1 MTDTTTNIY
10 LELHAIA
17 RLLHNVFLDYPT
29 VDSIQYFN
37 DNQLDKNW
45 PVLIGSEANQKGKV
59 LLSQFISQ
67 WQPDQINEV
76 KLDYG
81 QLYFGPGEPNA
92 MPWGSVY
99 LGEQQI
105 LNDQS
110 TIQLM
115 SFYKKFGISF
125 DLKYNQPIDHISL
138 FYSVIDQLLQQL
150 LDEPNNKLAKE
161 ALIILLQQHMLPW
174 SGRCHELAIEYA
186 QTDFYK
192 AIALLSQDFE
202 SVLAST
208 MNVVPMP
215 MRLFR

>member
-1 MTDTTTNIY
+1 MTNKTTDIY

-29 VDSIQYFN
+29 VESIQYFN
-37 DNQLDKNW
+37 DNQLDQSW
-45 PVLIGSEANQKGKV
+45 PILISSEANTQGKI
-59 LLSQFISQ
+59 LLNKFLSTWLAEQVNDI
-67 WQPDQINEV
+67 

-81 QLYFGPGEPNA
+81 QLYFGPGEPSA

-110 TIQLM
+110 TIQLIN
-115 SFYKKFGISF
+115 FYKKVGIKF
-125 DLKYNQPIDHISL
+125 ELKYNQPLDHIAL
-138 FYSVIDQLLQQL
+138 FYSAIDLLLQQL
-150 LDEPNNKLAKE
+150 LDEPNNTLAKDT
-161 ALIILLQQHMLPW
+161 LIILLQQHMLPW
-174 SGRCHELAIEYA
+174 SGRCHELAIKHA
-186 QTDFYK
+186 QTDFYR
-192 AIALLSQDFE
+192 AIALLAQDFE
-202 SVLAST
+202 SVLAHT